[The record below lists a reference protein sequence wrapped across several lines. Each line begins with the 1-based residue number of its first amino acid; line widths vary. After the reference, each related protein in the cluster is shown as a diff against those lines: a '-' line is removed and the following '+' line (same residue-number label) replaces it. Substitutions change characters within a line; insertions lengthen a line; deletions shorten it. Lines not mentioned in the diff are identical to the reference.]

1 MVNDE
6 YKTRIFAC
14 KKDVWEVIDL
24 IIEETKEMNESQGK
38 SFDIASSVKSQIPF
52 FACMN
57 ILFNKSIQ
65 SDIERYIYCDNFKT
79 PPYNG
84 AYGDQPNRWVQ
95 KSYIIKKAINKIQ
108 NKAQE
113 NGSK

>member
-1 MVNDE
+1 
-6 YKTRIFAC
+6 
-14 KKDVWEVIDL
+14 
-24 IIEETKEMNESQGK
+24 
-38 SFDIASSVKSQIPF
+38 
-52 FACMN
+52 MN

-79 PPYNG
+79 PPYNC